1 MNSSTDFGP
10 TLLKSYS
17 NLTESLKKY
26 SDEDSLAHFD
36 ALGCHSYKY
45 DHFRNNPGSEKFEKK
60 FFLQSFFEHLFKI
73 KLKRRIAIPDCFCA
87 YCLSQSPSKGHNI
100 KYIKNWKN
108 SGCKKFASNW
118 IQVATLVDFAFIPIS
133 SC

>member
-17 NLTESLKKY
+17 NLTENLKHY

-36 ALGCHSYKY
+36 ALGCRSYKY

-60 FFLQSFFEHLFKI
+60 FFLLSF
-73 KLKRRIAIPDCFCA
+73 
-87 YCLSQSPSKGHNI
+87 SNI
-100 KYIKNWKN
+100 HIFY
-108 SGCKKFASNW
+108 F
-118 IQVATLVDFAFIPIS
+118 
-133 SC
+133 